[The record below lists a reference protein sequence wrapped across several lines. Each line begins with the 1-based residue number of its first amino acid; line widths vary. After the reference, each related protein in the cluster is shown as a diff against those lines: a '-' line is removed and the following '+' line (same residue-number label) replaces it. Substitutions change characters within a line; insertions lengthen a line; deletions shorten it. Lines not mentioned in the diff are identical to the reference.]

1 MLWYKLVCGWL
12 SIHIISAR
20 SCIIA
25 ASSPFP
31 ISKHKHCHQNYRVV
45 RSFRSRVFIVYFSR
59 WVALFLVQGD
69 NKTQEPH
76 NYRPLACF
84 AKYSFKL
91 LTYRRRDAGSTNL
104 PLRLASLCIDRSR
117 CHSVLGSL
125 IEHDY
130 WSLLYREDC
139 GAKQGGEEAAIDAR
153 VLNNVC
159 CWLSNQKWQ
168 FILKPNRTGSQKVC
182 PQNAS
187 EREDIFLPH

>member
-1 MLWYKLVCGWL
+1 MFDLARCDVICRRIATAAAAVYNALVQTG
-12 SIHIISAR
+12 
-20 SCIIA
+20 
-25 ASSPFP
+25 
-31 ISKHKHCHQNYRVV
+31 V
-45 RSFRSRVFIVYFSR
+45 
-59 WVALFLVQGD
+59 WVAVDTYHLSSQLYYCSELPIPSPQTQTVSPKLSSRSEFSESCFYSLFFEMSCAFLVQSD

-130 WSLLYREDC
+130 
-139 GAKQGGEEAAIDAR
+139 
-153 VLNNVC
+153 
-159 CWLSNQKWQ
+159 
-168 FILKPNRTGSQKVC
+168 
-182 PQNAS
+182 
-187 EREDIFLPH
+187 